1 MSDCFDDFEKDMR
14 AYQEEYLCGVGYEEG
29 YQEGMRLAEG
39 LVIRRALKTLTPER
53 VSEVFQVPLER
64 VLEAKDED
72 GSEDESIWKQLFGG
86 L

>member
-1 MSDCFDDFEKDMR
+1 MSDCFDDFEKDMI
-14 AYQEEYLCGVGYEEG
+14 AYQEEYLRGVGYEEG